1 MSRDHNAPFWMPLA
15 LCLVGGAL
23 IVCPD
28 NVTDAIRSVVHDTT
42 RPGQLGVRIVAD
54 AAVDS
59 ARGVARGLPAGG
71 TQNSAT
77 ERELLDQIAA
87 LETKLRKTAVVN
99 TRLREQLEAEKL
111 LASQRVATSSPLLQ
125 AELVAA
131 RVIGQETLRP
141 WQGRPLLAFGSAHGV
156 PHAAFVLADD
166 GHTLLDIGADT
177 SLNNGESVLAGRTV
191 LGKITKVTQFTSTV
205 QRVTDRGYRGA
216 ARLARE
222 TSDGLVFGQAG
233 TLEGDGSELCR
244 LKLITDPVNVGDQVY
259 TADTDGILPS
269 PMYYGQIAR
278 AELKPGATE
287 WDIWV
292 RPARVHD
299 RLKIVHVLRTV
310 PNPARVSAN

>member
-1 MSRDHNAPFWMPLA
+1 MSLA
-15 LCLVGGAL
+15 LCFLGGAL

-42 RPGQLGVRIVAD
+42 RPGQLAVRTVAD
-54 AAVDS
+54 TAIDS
-59 ARGVARGLPAGG
+59 ASVAVSSLPGSG
-71 TQNSAT
+71 TRNSAI

-87 LETKLRKTAVVN
+87 LESARRKSAVVN
-99 TRLREQLEAEKL
+99 TRLREELEAAKL
-111 LASQRVATSSPLLQ
+111 LASQRVNTSSPLLQ

-141 WQGRPLLAFGSAHGV
+141 WQGRPLLASGSAHGV

-166 GHTLLDIGADT
+166 GHTMLDIGADT
-177 SLNNGESVLAGRTV
+177 SLNNGESIFAGRTV
-191 LGKITKVTQFTSTV
+191 LGKIVKVTQFTSTV

-222 TSDGLVFGQAG
+222 TSDGLVFRQAG
-233 TLEGDGSELCR
+233 TLEGDGSDLCR
-244 LKLITDPVNVGDQVY
+244 MKLITEPVNVGDQIY

-292 RPARVHD
+292 RPARVPD
-299 RLKIVHVLRTV
+299 RLQTVHVLRTV